1 MNEPNDVS
9 RPDGAPA
16 EPSVDPAVLRPL
28 SWIAAVVVFAL
39 MALTA
44 VDVGGRYIFNAP
56 VPGATFLAAAL
67 MGVMIF
73 VALPLVTVRDEQLRA
88 GLLDHLFKGA
98 AKRLKERLVLVV
110 SLLTL
115 SALTYVLW
123 RQGVIYDRTNA
134 QLPSIG
140 LGLGTIAFLGA
151 AMSGVSA
158 VIVLITMWRHFLA
171 PSARRPE

>member
-1 MNEPNDVS
+1 MNEPIDAGPSV
-9 RPDGAPA
+9 GAPD
-16 EPSVDPAVLRPL
+16 EPPADPAILRPL
-28 SWIAAVVVFAL
+28 SWIAAVVVFVL

-44 VDVGGRYIFNAP
+44 VDVGGRYVLNAP
-56 VPGATFLAAAL
+56 VPGASFLAAAL

-98 AKRLKERLVLVV
+98 AKRFKERLVFVV
-110 SLLTL
+110 SFLTL
-115 SALTYVLW
+115 CALTYVLW

-151 AMSGVSA
+151 AMSAISA
-158 VIVLITMWRHFLA
+158 VLVLIATWRHFRR
-171 PSARRPE
+171 SA